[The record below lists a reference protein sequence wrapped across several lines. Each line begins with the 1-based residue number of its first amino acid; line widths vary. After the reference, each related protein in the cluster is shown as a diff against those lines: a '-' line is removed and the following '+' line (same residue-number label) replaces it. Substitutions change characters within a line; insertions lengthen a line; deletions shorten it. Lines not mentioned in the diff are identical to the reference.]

1 MNSKNDKPIP
11 SGIAGIVG
19 PSLLGVLSACFAF
32 LFYGGWGYWVNLG
45 YGHEMALKVF
55 MAQGSYSFILTLI
68 MTMLIEGLYRL
79 FTCRGSRDQW
89 SRSRVDWSTILS
101 SCFVVFSG
109 SWLVNVFA
117 GTPEIFKTVLLGYMF
132 GGLYTYVY
140 VLGLSRRKP

>member
-1 MNSKNDKPIP
+1 
-11 SGIAGIVG
+11 
-19 PSLLGVLSACFAF
+19 
-32 LFYGGWGYWVNLG
+32 
-45 YGHEMALKVF
+45 MALKVF

-68 MTMLIEGLYRL
+68 MAVLIEGLYRL
-79 FTCRGSRDQW
+79 FTHRGSREQW